1 MRRLKRGGAVLAVPL
16 LVAVGCETVDLGQPP
31 SDINACRPSQ
41 SYFVGSVDDAGVSRS
56 VWVDVLDKDYGGVRC
71 HDSACHGAASTNSL
85 KLMFPTC
92 APPGCVPPIPLTQE
106 WEANYRSAA
115 EQMNCS
121 NIMASKLLEYP
132 AGLKT
137 HFGGKL
143 FEPTGPEADI
153 IIGWVGA
160 LP

>member
-1 MRRLKRGGAVLAVPL
+1 MRRLLLLAAAGWSALAVLA
-16 LVAVGCETVDLGQPP
+16 CETVDLGTPP

-41 SYFVGSVDDAGVSRS
+41 TYYVGSVDDAGMSRS
-56 VWVDVLDKDYGGVRC
+56 IWVDLLTKDFGGKRC
-71 HDSACHGAASTNSL
+71 NDSACHGIAATNSL
-85 KLMFPTC
+85 RLMMPAC
-92 APPGCVPPIPLTQE
+92 LPPGCIPPVPLTQE
-106 WEANYRSAA
+106 WAANYRATA

-121 NIMASKLLEYP
+121 NIAASKLLEYP

-143 FEPTGPEADI
+143 FEPTGPEADL